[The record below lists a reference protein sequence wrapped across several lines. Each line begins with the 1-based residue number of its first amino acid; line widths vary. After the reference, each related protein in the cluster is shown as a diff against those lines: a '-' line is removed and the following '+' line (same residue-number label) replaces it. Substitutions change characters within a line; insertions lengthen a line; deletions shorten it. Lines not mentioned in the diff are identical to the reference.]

1 MHSTRA
7 SGPAIRPAF
16 AAIAASVVAG
26 VAAATVAALRFGADG
41 DLPGGESAWVIAWL
55 VVGVVNL
62 VAGASLTARY
72 GYRRV
77 GVCLTVVGV
86 AALALAVST
95 EATFV
100 VSRPQ
105 WAWADEVRRAA
116 QPIASGV
123 LAGLLPWE
131 FARGRRGRVIEVVWW
146 STALAIAASSIGSA
160 AGAQRSGV
168 DLVDVSTALVVVSA
182 TAATCRV
189 VAHWWSHRRTDDSVL
204 LGWLASG
211 SVVALLAVV
220 PEALEFG
227 WEAPAGDV
235 AGSVMLIAT
244 VPLLLVGTVVDSLR
258 RRRIRFRGATHH
270 VLGWTVMAGATAVAY
285 ALVVAG
291 LGQVVGGDGPTWLL
305 VAATG
310 VIALAAEPARRRI
323 QRSVDRLVWGARD
336 DPLAVVRHVV
346 DLVGP
351 DSGND
356 LLPALVRS
364 LQRDLR
370 FDSVAIDVRRDDGWD
385 RVAQVGPPS
394 GAEHHVALEQQG
406 DVVGRLV
413 VASGGRIPVRQRDA
427 QVLAELAGPLALAV
441 GWVRLAGD
449 LRRAGVEIVSARE
462 EERRR
467 IRRDLHDGLG
477 PSLTGVS
484 LGVRTAM
491 RQLERSAGGEL
502 LAPTR
507 ELLARAADEIDV
519 LVDEVKRIV
528 RDLRPTAL
536 DQLGFVEAVTE
547 FARSVSGELDVRISV
562 PRTPLDLP
570 AVIEVAAYRI
580 VTEAMTNVVRHARA
594 MRCWLTITTG
604 DRVDIHVVDD
614 GVGINGAENEG
625 VGWAAMRERA
635 AELGG
640 TFAVGP
646 NAPRGTHLHVEL
658 PVMLP

>member
-1 MHSTRA
+1 
-7 SGPAIRPAF
+7 
-16 AAIAASVVAG
+16 
-26 VAAATVAALRFGADG
+26 
-41 DLPGGESAWVIAWL
+41 
-55 VVGVVNL
+55 
-62 VAGASLTARY
+62 
-72 GYRRV
+72 
-77 GVCLTVVGV
+77 
-86 AALALAVST
+86 
-95 EATFV
+95 
-100 VSRPQ
+100 
-105 WAWADEVRRAA
+105 
-116 QPIASGV
+116 
-123 LAGLLPWE
+123 
-131 FARGRRGRVIEVVWW
+131 
-146 STALAIAASSIGSA
+146 
-160 AGAQRSGV
+160 
-168 DLVDVSTALVVVSA
+168 VSTAIVVVSS

-189 VAHWWSHRRTDDSVL
+189 VAHWWARRRTGDSVL

-227 WEAPAGDV
+227 WEPPAGDV

-244 VPLLLVGTVVDSLR
+244 VPLLLVGAVVDSLR
-258 RRRIRFRGATHH
+258 RRPIGFRGTTHH

-370 FDSVAIDVRRDDGWD
+370 YDTVAIDVRRDDGWD
-385 RVAQVGPPS
+385 RVARVGPPS
-394 GAEHHVALEQQG
+394 GAEHHVMLEQQ
-406 DVVGRLV
+406 DEVVGRLV
-413 VASGGRIPVRQRDA
+413 VASGGRVPVRPRDA
-427 QVLAELAGPLALAV
+427 QVLTELAGPLALAV
-441 GWVRLAGD
+441 GWVRLAGH
-449 LRRAGVEIVSARE
+449 LRRAGVEVVSARE

-491 RQLERSAGGEL
+491 RQLERSASGGS

-507 ELLARAADEIDV
+507 ELLTRAADEIDA

-536 DQLGFVEAVTE
+536 DQLGFVDAVTE
-547 FARSVSGELDVRISV
+547 FARSVSGELDVHVSV

-594 MRCWLTITTG
+594 MRCWLTITSG
-604 DRVDIHVVDD
+604 DRVDIDVVDD
-614 GVGINGAENEG
+614 GVGVDGAEIEG
-625 VGWAAMRERA
+625 VGWAAMRERV

-658 PVMLP
+658 PVALP